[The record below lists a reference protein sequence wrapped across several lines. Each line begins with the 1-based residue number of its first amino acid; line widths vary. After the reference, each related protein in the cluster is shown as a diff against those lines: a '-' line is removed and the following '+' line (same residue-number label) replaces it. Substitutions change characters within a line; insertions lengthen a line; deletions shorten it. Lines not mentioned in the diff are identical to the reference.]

1 MATSSA
7 NITNGGP
14 VVIENPEMLKK
25 DKTSAT
31 NGHDISRSSSNN
43 SQAKSNKLY
52 PQNPTDKQI
61 EARTS
66 DGRRRITPIFIPP
79 PNVENGAPE
88 QSTTS
93 QRFGMVE
100 FGSSSTQEKSRI
112 AVEKRNDI
120 VKPNI
125 SPGKTR
131 ENNEN
136 NQKSEDNNKTKQDTP
151 TTSAASSVRK
161 EEPKVNIIQ
170 VKYTGAEN
178 FFVKFIPF
186 IPVIHK
192 NFVKFQRAPMV
203 WLIYQ
208 IFSQIQI

>member
-131 ENNEN
+131 ENEHPTSDDQN
-136 NQKSEDNNKTKQDTP
+136 NMTKQDTP
-151 TTSAASSVRK
+151 TTITSTASSVRN

-170 VKYTGAEN
+170 VNPK
-178 FFVKFIPF
+178 IP
-186 IPVIHK
+186 
-192 NFVKFQRAPMV
+192 
-203 WLIYQ
+203 
-208 IFSQIQI
+208 

>member
-1 MATSSA
+1 MHE
-7 NITNGGP
+7 IK
-14 VVIENPEMLKK
+14 I
-25 DKTSAT
+25 
-31 NGHDISRSSSNN
+31 
-43 SQAKSNKLY
+43 NKLY

-79 PNVENGAPE
+79 PNVENGEHPE
-88 QSTTS
+88 QSGTTS

-131 ENNEN
+131 ENEN
-136 NQKSEDNNKTKQDTP
+136 NQKSDQDQNNKTTKQDTP
-151 TTSAASSVRK
+151 PTSTSTASSVRK
-161 EEPKVNIIQ
+161 EEPKVNVIQ
-170 VKYTGAEN
+170 VCKLG
-178 FFVKFIPF
+178 
-186 IPVIHK
+186 
-192 NFVKFQRAPMV
+192 
-203 WLIYQ
+203 
-208 IFSQIQI
+208 IQIRKSKIDLNMEALSIRCRNKH